1 MPVIDA
7 DCHVIESD
15 RTWEYMDAADEPYHP
30 VPLPRLENGP
40 DRARW
45 DIQGR
50 PAIRSATVTRARAS
64 RQSLSGHEQT
74 TAAARTLSDIE
85 ARLGDPSRT
94 LRTLRAL
101 ADGGSASMRARRRM
115 TKRTIGDEDGA

>member
-85 ARLGDPSRT
+85 ARLAHMDELGVDVQVLYPTIYLCLLYTSPSPR
-94 LRTLRAL
+94 
-101 ADGGSASMRARRRM
+101 D
-115 TKRTIGDEDGA
+115 